1 MENHGRRDV
10 LLATVPFSPWRSE
23 GVRRFAREAGWNLLV
38 GSSLMGG
45 LCGWRGDGAIVTLRN
60 DPEIL
65 ALVRRLRRR
74 GVPVVD
80 FTSEHPEIHV
90 PRYCTDNDA
99 VGRLAAEHFAER
111 NFRHAAWFSTN
122 WTPVHAARFGGL
134 SERWEQLTNGK
145 EPPLRWVLR
154 EGVPEQRW
162 NDSRAV
168 ARWFAGLLRTAPKP
182 LAVFCHGTADA
193 ARVVAECRSAGVAVP
208 EEVAV
213 LATGDDQM
221 TCENQT
227 VPISCL
233 RLDGERQGY
242 GAATLLERLMDGEA
256 PPSQSVAM
264 RPGSIVVRASTDM
277 MAVSDPLV
285 AKALA
290 FIAANLSTPWGVT
303 QLCHELGVGPRRLCR
318 HFATELG
325 RSPGEEILRQRLAR
339 AKALLRDTDVPLA
352 TVAERCGLCHAS
364 YLSNL
369 FRRHFGLTPRAWR
382 RDSTTSSSPGYSFI
396 AATPAASC

>member
-1 MENHGRRDV
+1 MQGMENNRRRDV

-45 LCGWRGDGAIVTLRN
+45 ICGWRGDGAIVTMRG
-60 DPEIL
+60 DQEIL

-80 FTSEHPEIHV
+80 FTAEHPEIKV
-90 PRYCTDNDA
+90 PRYCIDNGA
-99 VGRLAAEHFAER
+99 VGRLAAEHFVER
-111 NFRHAAWFSTN
+111 NFHHAAWFSTD
-122 WTPVHAARFGGL
+122 WTPVHATRFNGL
-134 SERWEQLTNGK
+134 AERWGQLVAEGDI
-145 EPPLRWVLR
+145 PLRWVLR

-168 ARWFAGLLRTAPKP
+168 ARWFAGLLHAAPKP

-213 LATGDDQM
+213 LAAGDDQM

-242 GAATLLERLMDGEA
+242 GAAALLARLMDGEA
-256 PPSQSVAM
+256 PPCEPIAM
-264 RPGSIVVRASTDM
+264 RPGGIVVRASTDM
-277 MAVSDPLV
+277 MAVADPIV

-290 FIAANLSTPWGVT
+290 IIASNLSYPWGVA
-303 QLCHELGVGPRRLCR
+303 QLCRELGVGPRRLCR
-318 HFATELG
+318 HFTAELG
-325 RSPGEEILRQRLAR
+325 RAPGAEILRQRLAR
-339 AKALLRDTDVPLA
+339 AKSLLRDTNLPLA
-352 TVAERCGLCHAS
+352 AVAERCGICHAP
-364 YLSNL
+364 YLTNL

-382 RDSTTSSSPGYSFI
+382 HVEAMTANT
-396 AATPAASC
+396 